1 MVYLFVSI
9 LFSVSVGILFK
20 FIKARTTINIFL
32 IAVNYLCAIAAT
44 WIFFRPQIQLSAI
57 PFNIYN
63 ISLSVLLPLVFILLS
78 LSIRYSGI
86 IKTDIAQRISL
97 VIPIACSYW
106 VFNETIPYLRWLGIV
121 IGFIAMF
128 FILNKAQHSHE
139 KNALYLLLVFFGYG
153 IIDVLFKMVALQ
165 KSVPYTTAL
174 FYIFCGSFIVAAAI
188 TLFSL
193 FKNKIVIT
201 RSAFFYGLLIG
212 LFNFLNIYFY
222 LKAHQYFS
230 ENPTTVFATM
240 NFGVILLGTLAGAVY
255 FKEKLS
261 SKNIFGLIMAVIAV
275 LLIVVSQLE

>member
-44 WIFFRPQIQLSAI
+44 WIFFRPQIQLRAI

-63 ISLSVLLPLVFILLS
+63 LSLSILLPLVFILLS

-86 IKTDIAQRISL
+86 MKTDIAQRISL

-106 VFNETIPYLRWLGIV
+106 VFNETIPILRWLGIV

-128 FILNKAQHSHE
+128 FILNKAQHSPE

-193 FKNKIVIT
+193 IKNKIVI
-201 RSAFFYGLLIG
+201 RKSDFFYGLLLG

-222 LKAHQYFS
+222 LEAHQYFS

-240 NFGVILLGTLAGAVY
+240 NFGVILLGTLVGAVY

-261 SKNIFGLIMAVIAV
+261 SKNVFGLIMAVIAV
-275 LLIVVSQLE
+275 LLVVVSQLE

>member
-44 WIFFRPQIQLSAI
+44 WIFFRPQIQLRAI

-63 ISLSVLLPLVFILLS
+63 LSLSILLPLVFILLS

-86 IKTDIAQRISL
+86 MKTDIAQRISL

-106 VFNETIPYLRWLGIV
+106 VFNETIPILRWLGIV

-128 FILNKAQHSHE
+128 FILNKAQHSPE

-188 TLFSL
+188 TLFA
-193 FKNKIVIT
+193 FVKNKIVIT
-201 RSAFFYGLLIG
+201 TGILLRTTAWPIQFFEHLFLPGGTPIFFRKSYNGVCHDELRCNSVGHSGRGG
-212 LFNFLNIYFY
+212 LF
-222 LKAHQYFS
+222 
-230 ENPTTVFATM
+230 
-240 NFGVILLGTLAGAVY
+240 
-255 FKEKLS
+255 
-261 SKNIFGLIMAVIAV
+261 
-275 LLIVVSQLE
+275 